1 MPDYGNKYLYNMK
14 KNIFRLTL
22 LLFTFLCQFS
32 FGQATAQIKGNVSD
46 GKSAIEFVD
55 VVLKKAND
63 STKVSGY
70 AVTDASGNFSLENI
84 LSGEYQLQFKI
95 IGFKTYTQKIK
106 LDNTPISI
114 GTITLQTDTNLLNAV
129 VVNSAKK
136 QLQKTDEGFIFNA
149 VSNISQSGG
158 TATDLLKN
166 IPTVAVDADGG
177 ITLRGKSPMILIN
190 GKNSAITNMDQI
202 AASSIESIEVISNPT
217 AKYDANAESGIIN
230 IKLKKNNQNGM
241 NGAVVLGTG
250 FGAKGRLNSS
260 VLLNHRSGKWNFG
273 LGYDNRFA
281 GRTKKI
287 KGQRIN
293 YKIDDEHVITQNRD
307 DQRTEGLQNLKLN
320 IDFSPNSNNNFSFEA
335 LGNLET
341 QDNDETL
348 YTLVNTSTNQFFSSN
363 RRHSLELER
372 SKVGELAFSYDRKF
386 ADDRKSLNASLT
398 SSFNKHR
405 ENTDIDTYKYD
416 AYYNQIADAAL
427 QRTHNYEHENISNA
441 IVNYALP
448 VSGKSIIETG
458 YKGTFR
464 FFDSDFQSAEQ
475 KNGDYVTDPLASNS
489 FTYNEQI
496 NAVYAMLNSFRGD
509 KESPKWKYNL
519 GLRAEQ
525 VSNHGKTQNGS
536 DNFSNHYLKL
546 FPSASLQLNITPD
559 EAVKMGYS
567 KRINRP
573 DLDNL
578 NPFVDITDALNPHG
592 GNPFLK
598 PEIIHIIETSY
609 TKEWSKYSF
618 STNAFYRNATNTI
631 RQYAELQDNG
641 VVFLQPRNIGSTI
654 TYGLETIF
662 SLKPVG
668 FYDANISITAFQQNI
683 NASNLAQDVVN
694 NAFSWYGKIINNF
707 APWKGGKLQIIG
719 NYNSAL
725 ATAQGKR
732 IPIYNVDMGFQ
743 QKLGKGNARLGLVVT
758 DMFNTLESGFKNNTV
773 LFSNNR
779 TSKSDTRALMLTFA
793 YTFRS
798 DFKEK
803 LLENQFSAE

>member
-1 MPDYGNKYLYNMK
+1 MK
-14 KNIFRLTL
+14 KWTLNLSL
-22 LLFTFLCQFS
+22 LLFLFILNQVAF
-32 FGQATAQIKGNVSD
+32 AQNSSVKGTVSD
-46 GKSAIEFVD
+46 GKLAIEFVD
-55 VVLKKAND
+55 VVLKNTAD
-63 STKVSGY
+63 STKVAGY
-70 AVTDASGNFSLENI
+70 AVTDASGNFSLDH
-84 LSGEYQLQFKI
+84 LTSGEYKIQFKL
-95 IGFKTYTQKIK
+95 IGFKTVTQKV
-106 LDNTPISI
+106 NFTGSPISI
-114 GTITLQTDTNLLNAV
+114 GTITLKTDTNLLNTV
-129 VVNSAKK
+129 VVNSHKK
-136 QLQKTDEGFIFNA
+136 QIQKTNEGFIFNA
-149 VSNISQSGG
+149 VSNLTQTGG
-158 TATDLLKN
+158 TATDMLKN

-230 IKLKKNNQNGM
+230 IRLKKNNQSGM
-241 NGAVVLGTG
+241 NGAVVLGGG
-250 FGAKGRLNSS
+250 FGAKGRLNTS
-260 VLLNHRSGKWNFG
+260 VLLNHKTDKWNFG

-287 KGQRIN
+287 KGERIN
-293 YKIDDEHVITQNRD
+293 YLIDDEHYINQNRS
-307 DQRTEGLQNLKLN
+307 DQRTEGLQNLKFN
-320 IDFSPNSNNNFSFEA
+320 IDFSPNENNSFSFEA
-335 LGNLET
+335 LGNIES

-348 YTLVNTSTNQFFSSN
+348 YTQVNNSDKQFFSSN
-363 RRHSLELER
+363 KRHSLELER

-386 ADDRKSLNASLT
+386 ADDRKSLNASIT

-405 ENTDIDTYKYD
+405 ENTDIDTYQFD
-416 AYYNQIADAAL
+416 QYYNQIGDAAW

-441 IVNYALP
+441 IINYALP
-448 VSGKSIIETG
+448 LSEKTILETG
-458 YKGTFR
+458 CKGTFR
-464 FFDSDFQSAEQ
+464 FFDSDFQSADQ
-475 KNGDYVTDPLASNS
+475 TNGEYVVNPLASNG
-489 FTYNEQI
+489 FKFNEQI
-496 NAVYAMLNSFRGD
+496 NAVYGMLNSYIGT
-509 KESPKWKYNL
+509 KETPKWKYNL

-525 VSNHGKTQNGS
+525 VSNNGKTQNNS
-536 DNFSNHYLKL
+536 DNFSNHYVKL
-546 FPSASLQLNITPD
+546 FPSASLQLNLASD
-559 EAVKMGYS
+559 EFLKMGYS

-578 NPFVDITDALNPHG
+578 NPFIDITDALNPHG
-592 GNPFLK
+592 GNPYLK
-598 PEIIHIIETSY
+598 PEIIHIIETGYS
-609 TKEWSKYSF
+609 KEWSKYSL

-641 VVFLQPRNIGSTI
+641 VVLQQPRNIGSTI

-662 SLKPVG
+662 SLKPIG

-707 APWKGGKLQIIG
+707 VPWKGGKLQIIG

-758 DMFNTLESGFKNNTV
+758 DMFNTLESGFKNNTA

-779 TSKSDTRALMLTFA
+779 TSKSDTRALMVTFA
-793 YTFRS
+793 YTFKS

-803 LLENQFSAE
+803 LLENQFSTE

>member
-1 MPDYGNKYLYNMK
+1 MK
-14 KNIFRLTL
+14 KWTLKLSL
-22 LLFTFLCQFS
+22 LLLLLIISQVTF
-32 FGQATAQIKGNVSD
+32 AQNSSVKGTVSD
-46 GKSAIEFVD
+46 GKLAIEFVD
-55 VVLKKAND
+55 VVLKNTTD
-63 STKVSGY
+63 STKVAGY
-70 AVTDASGNFSLENI
+70 AVTDASGNFSLDHVT
-84 LSGEYQLQFKI
+84 SGEYKIQFKL
-95 IGFKTYTQKIK
+95 IGFKTLTQKVK
-106 LDNTPISI
+106 FTGTPISI
-114 GTITLQTDTNLLNAV
+114 GTITLKTDTNLLNTV
-129 VVNSAKK
+129 VVNSHKK
-136 QLQKTDEGFIFNA
+136 QIQKTNEGFIFNA
-149 VSNISQSGG
+149 VSNLTQTGG
-158 TATDLLKN
+158 TATDMLKN
-166 IPTVAVDADGG
+166 IPTIAVDADGG

-230 IKLKKNNQNGM
+230 IRLKKNNQSGM
-241 NGAVVLGTG
+241 NGAVVLGGG

-260 VLLNHRSGKWNFG
+260 VLLNQKTDKWNFG

-287 KGQRIN
+287 KGERIN
-293 YKIDDEHVITQNRD
+293 YLIDDEHYINQNRS
-307 DQRTEGLQNLKLN
+307 DQRTEGLQNLKFN
-320 IDFSPNSNNNFSFEA
+320 IDFSPNENNSFSFEA
-335 LGNLET
+335 LGNMES

-348 YTLVNTSTNQFFSSN
+348 YTQVNNSANQFFSSN
-363 RRHSLELER
+363 KRHSLELER

-386 ADDRKSLNASLT
+386 ADDRKSLNASIT

-405 ENTDIDTYKYD
+405 ENTDIDTYQFD
-416 AYYNQIADAAL
+416 QYYNLIGDAAW

-448 VSGKSIIETG
+448 VSERTILETG

-464 FFDSDFQSAEQ
+464 FFDSDFQSADQ
-475 KNGDYVTDPLASNS
+475 KNGEYVVNPLASNG
-489 FTYNEQI
+489 FKFNEQI
-496 NAVYAMLNSFRGD
+496 NAVYGMLNSYIGT
-509 KESPKWKYNL
+509 KETPKWKYNL

-525 VSNHGKTQNGS
+525 VSNNGKTQNNS
-536 DNFSNHYLKL
+536 DNFSNHYVKL
-546 FPSASLQLNITPD
+546 FPSASLQLNLASD
-559 EAVKMGYS
+559 EFLKMSYS

-578 NPFVDITDALNPHG
+578 NPFIDITDALNPHG
-592 GNPFLK
+592 GNPYLK
-598 PEIIHIIETSY
+598 PEIIHIIETGYS
-609 TKEWSKYSF
+609 KEWSKYSL

-641 VVFLQPRNIGSTI
+641 VVLQQPRNIGSTI

-662 SLKPVG
+662 SLKPIG

-707 APWKGGKLQIIG
+707 VPWKGGKLQIIG

-758 DMFNTLESGFKNNTV
+758 DMFNTLESGFKNNTA

-779 TSKSDTRALMLTFA
+779 ASKSDTRALMLTFA
-793 YTFRS
+793 YTFKS

-803 LLENQFSAE
+803 LLENQFSTE

>member
-1 MPDYGNKYLYNMK
+1 MK
-14 KNIFRLTL
+14 KWRQKLSL
-22 LLFTFLCQFS
+22 LIILFTLSQFS
-32 FGQATAQIKGNVSD
+32 FAQNSSIKGIVSD
-46 GKSAIEFVD
+46 GKLPVEFVD
-55 VVLKKAND
+55 VILKNTTD
-63 STKVSGY
+63 STKVVAYS
-70 AVTDASGNFSLENI
+70 VTDATGNFSLDNLI
-84 LSGEYQLQFKI
+84 LGDYQLQFKL
-95 IGFKTYTQKIK
+95 IGFKSFSQKIK
-106 LDNTPISI
+106 LTSAPLSL
-114 GTITLQTDTNLLNAV
+114 GTITLQNDTNLLNAV
-129 VVNSAKK
+129 VVNSQKK
-136 QLQKTDEGFIFNA
+136 QIQKTDEGFVFNA

-158 TATDLLKN
+158 TATDMLKS

-230 IKLKKNNQNGM
+230 IKLKKNNQSGM

-260 VLLNHRSGKWNFG
+260 VLLNQKTEKWNFG
-273 LGYDNRFA
+273 LRYDNRFA

-287 KGQRIN
+287 KGERTN
-293 YKIDDEHVITQNRD
+293 NFIDDEHFINQNRND
-307 DQRTEGLQNLKLN
+307 ERTEGLQNLKLN
-320 IDFSPNSNNNFSFEA
+320 IDFSPNERNSFSFEA
-335 LGNLET
+335 LGNMES

-348 YTLVNTSTNQFFSSN
+348 HTQVNTNTNQFYSNN

-372 SKVGELAFSYDRKF
+372 SKVGEMAFSYDRKF
-386 ADDRKSLNASLT
+386 ADDRKSLNASIT

-405 ENTDIDTYKYD
+405 ENTNIDTYNYD
-416 AYYNQIADAAL
+416 QYYTQIGDAFL

-441 IVNYALP
+441 IVNYAIP
-448 VSGKSIIETG
+448 VAEKSIIETG

-464 FFDSDFQSAEQ
+464 FFNSDFQSADMT
-475 KNGDYVTDPLASNS
+475 NGEYVINPLASNG
-489 FTYNEQI
+489 FNYNEQI
-496 NAVYAMLNSFRGD
+496 NAVYGLLNSYLGD
-509 KESPKWKYNL
+509 KENPKWKYNL

-525 VSNHGKTQNGS
+525 VSNNGKTQNNS
-536 DNFSNHYLKL
+536 DNFSNHYLKF
-546 FPSASLQLNITPD
+546 FPSAYLQRNLTSGEFI
-559 EAVKMGYS
+559 KIGYS

-573 DLDNL
+573 DLDEL
-578 NPFVDITDALNPHG
+578 NPFIDITDALNPHG
-592 GNPFLK
+592 GNPYLK
-598 PEIIHIIETSY
+598 PEIIHIAEVSY
-609 TKEWSKYSF
+609 NKEWSKYSF

-631 RQYAELQDNG
+631 KQYAELQDNG
-641 VVFLQPRNIGSTI
+641 VIFLQPRNIGSTI

-662 SLKPVG
+662 SLKPIG

-707 APWKGGKLQIIG
+707 VPWKGGKLQVIG

-725 ATAQGKR
+725 ATPQGKR

-758 DMFNTLESGFKNNTV
+758 DMFNTLESGYKNNTL

-779 TSKSDTRALMLTFA
+779 TSKSDTRALMVTFA
-793 YTFRS
+793 YTFKS

-803 LLENQFSAE
+803 LLENQFSTE

>member
-1 MPDYGNKYLYNMK
+1 MK
-14 KNIFRLTL
+14 KWTLKLSL
-22 LLFTFLCQFS
+22 LLLLLIISQVTF
-32 FGQATAQIKGNVSD
+32 AQNSSVKGTVSD
-46 GKSAIEFVD
+46 GKLAIEFVD
-55 VVLKKAND
+55 VVLKNTAD
-63 STKVSGY
+63 STKVAGY
-70 AVTDASGNFSLENI
+70 AVTDASGNFSLDHVT
-84 LSGEYQLQFKI
+84 SGEYKIQFKL
-95 IGFKTYTQKIK
+95 IGFKTVTQKVK
-106 LDNTPISI
+106 FTGSPISI
-114 GTITLQTDTNLLNAV
+114 GTITLKTDTNLLNTV
-129 VVNSAKK
+129 VVNSHKK
-136 QLQKTDEGFIFNA
+136 QIQKTNEGFIFNA
-149 VSNISQSGG
+149 VSNLTQTGG
-158 TATDLLKN
+158 TATDMLKN
-166 IPTVAVDADGG
+166 IPTIAVDADGG

-230 IKLKKNNQNGM
+230 IRLKKNNQSGM
-241 NGAVVLGTG
+241 NGAVVLGGG

-260 VLLNHRSGKWNFG
+260 VLLNQKTDKWNFG

-287 KGQRIN
+287 KGERIN
-293 YKIDDEHVITQNRD
+293 YLIDDEHYINQNRS
-307 DQRTEGLQNLKLN
+307 DQRTEGLQNLKFN
-320 IDFSPNSNNNFSFEA
+320 IDFSPNENNNFSFEA
-335 LGNLET
+335 LGNMES

-348 YTLVNTSTNQFFSSN
+348 YTQVNNSANQFFSSN
-363 RRHSLELER
+363 KRHSLELER
-372 SKVGELAFSYDRKF
+372 SKVAELAFSYDRKF
-386 ADDRKSLNASLT
+386 ADDQKSLNASIT

-405 ENTDIDTYKYD
+405 ENTDIDTYQFD
-416 AYYNQIADAAL
+416 QYYNLIGDAAW

-448 VSGKSIIETG
+448 VSERTILETG

-464 FFDSDFQSAEQ
+464 FFDSDFQSADQ
-475 KNGDYVTDPLASNS
+475 KNGEYVVNPLASNG
-489 FTYNEQI
+489 FKFNEQI
-496 NAVYAMLNSFRGD
+496 NAVYGMLNSYIGT
-509 KESPKWKYNL
+509 KETPKWKYNL

-525 VSNHGKTQNGS
+525 VSNNGKTQNNS
-536 DNFSNHYLKL
+536 DNFSNHYVKL
-546 FPSASLQLNITPD
+546 FPSASLQLNLASD
-559 EAVKMGYS
+559 EFLKMGYS

-578 NPFVDITDALNPHG
+578 NPFIDITDALNPHG
-592 GNPFLK
+592 GNPYLK

-609 TKEWSKYSF
+609 SKEWSKYSL
-618 STNAFYRNATNTI
+618 STNVFYRNATNTI

-641 VVFLQPRNIGSTI
+641 VVLQQPRNIGSTI

-662 SLKPVG
+662 SLKPIG
-668 FYDANISITAFQQNI
+668 FYDANISITVFQQNI

-707 APWKGGKLQIIG
+707 VPWKGGKLQIIG

-758 DMFNTLESGFKNNTV
+758 DMFNTLESGFKNNTA

-793 YTFRS
+793 YTFKS

-803 LLENQFSAE
+803 LLENQFSTE

>member
-1 MPDYGNKYLYNMK
+1 MK
-14 KNIFRLTL
+14 KWTLQLSL
-22 LLFTFLCQFS
+22 LLFLFLTSQV
-32 FGQATAQIKGNVSD
+32 TVAQNSSVKGTVSD
-46 GKSAIEFVD
+46 GKLAIEFVD
-55 VVLKKAND
+55 VVLKNTAD
-63 STKVSGY
+63 STKVAGY
-70 AVTDASGNFSLENI
+70 TVTDASGNFSLDNI
-84 LSGEYQLQFKI
+84 TSGEYKLQFKL
-95 IGFKTYTQKIK
+95 IGFKTLTQKVK
-106 LDNTPISI
+106 FAGSPISV

-129 VVNSAKK
+129 VVNSQKK
-136 QLQKTDEGFIFNA
+136 QIQKTNEGFIFNA
-149 VSNISQSGG
+149 VSNLTQTGG
-158 TATDLLKN
+158 TATDMLKN

-230 IKLKKNNQNGM
+230 IRLKKNNQSGM
-241 NGAVVLGTG
+241 NGAVVLGSG

-260 VLLNHRSGKWNFG
+260 VLLNHKTDKWNFG
-273 LGYDNRFA
+273 LAYDNRFA

-287 KGQRIN
+287 KGERIN
-293 YKIDDEHVITQNRD
+293 YLIDDEHYINQNRS
-307 DQRTEGLQNLKLN
+307 DQRTEGLQNLKFN
-320 IDFSPNSNNNFSFEA
+320 IDFSPNENNSFSFEA
-335 LGNLET
+335 LGNLES

-348 YTLVNTSTNQFFSSN
+348 YTQVNNSANQFFSN
-363 RRHSLELER
+363 NKRHSLELER

-386 ADDRKSLNASLT
+386 ADDRKSLNASIT

-405 ENTDIDTYKYD
+405 ENTDIDTYQFD
-416 AYYNQIADAAL
+416 QYYNLIGDAAW

-448 VSGKSIIETG
+448 VSEKTILETG

-464 FFDSDFQSAEQ
+464 FFDSDFQSADQ
-475 KNGDYVTDPLASNS
+475 TNGEYIVNPLASNG
-489 FTYNEQI
+489 FKFNEQI
-496 NAVYAMLNSFRGD
+496 NAVYGMLNSYIGT

-525 VSNHGKTQNGS
+525 VSNNGKTQNNS
-536 DNFSNHYLKL
+536 DNFSNHYVKL
-546 FPSASLQLNITPD
+546 FPSAALQLNLASD
-559 EAVKMGYS
+559 EFLKIGYS

-578 NPFVDITDALNPHG
+578 NPFIDITDALNPHG
-592 GNPFLK
+592 GNPYLK
-598 PEIIHIIETSY
+598 PEIIHIIETGYS
-609 TKEWSKYSF
+609 KEWSKYSL

-641 VVFLQPRNIGSTI
+641 VVLQQPRNIGSTI

-662 SLKPVG
+662 SLKPIG

-683 NASNLAQDVVN
+683 NASNLAQNVVN

-707 APWKGGKLQIIG
+707 VPWKGGKLQIIG

-758 DMFNTLESGFKNNTV
+758 DMFNTLESGFKNNTA
-773 LFSNNR
+773 LFSNYR

-793 YTFRS
+793 YTFKS

>member
-1 MPDYGNKYLYNMK
+1 MDKYLCLMK
-14 KNIFRLTL
+14 NTMQKLAFLFL
-22 LLFTFLCQFS
+22 LLSISQLS
-32 FGQATAQIKGNVSD
+32 FGQKSSIKGTISD
-46 GKSAIEFVD
+46 GKLPIEFVD
-55 VVLKKAND
+55 VVLKNVTD
-63 STKVSGY
+63 STKVASY
-70 AVTDASGNFSLENI
+70 AVTDASGNFLLENV
-84 LSGEYQLQFKI
+84 LSGDYKLQFKL
-95 IGFKTYTQKIK
+95 IGFKTFTQKVK
-106 LDNTPISI
+106 FNGAPISI
-114 GTITLQTDTNLLNAV
+114 GNITLENDTNLLNTV
-129 VVNSAKK
+129 VVKSQKK
-136 QLQKTDEGFIFNA
+136 QIEKTDGGFIFNA
-149 VSNISQSGG
+149 VSNITQAGG
-158 TATDLLKN
+158 TATDMLKN

-202 AASSIESIEVISNPT
+202 AASSIESIEVISNPS

-230 IKLKKNNQNGM
+230 IKLKKNNQSGM
-241 NGAVVLGTG
+241 NGAVVLGGG

-260 VLLNHRSGKWNFG
+260 VLLNHKTDKWNFG

-287 KGQRIN
+287 KGERTN
-293 YKIDDEHVITQNRD
+293 FLIDDEHFINQDRHD
-307 DQRTEGLQNLKLN
+307 ERTEGLQNLKFN
-320 IDFSPNSNNNFSFEA
+320 IDFSPNDRNSFSFEA
-335 LGNLET
+335 LGNMES
-341 QDNDETL
+341 QDNGETL
-348 YTLVNTSTNQFFSSN
+348 HTQVNTSANAFFSSN
-363 RRHSLELER
+363 VRHSLELER
-372 SKVGELAFSYDRKF
+372 SKVGELAFGYDRKF
-386 ADDRKSLNASLT
+386 ADDRKSLTASIT
-398 SSFNKHR
+398 SSFNKHK
-405 ENTDIDTYKYD
+405 ENTDIDTFNYD
-416 AYYNQIADAAL
+416 QYNTQIGDAFL

-448 VSGKSIIETG
+448 VSEKSIIETG

-464 FFDSDFQSAEQ
+464 FFNSDFQSADMI
-475 KNGDYVTDPLASNS
+475 NGEYVVNPLVSS
-489 FTYNEQI
+489 GFKYNEQI
-496 NAVYAMLNSFRGD
+496 NAAYGMLNSFIGE
-509 KESPKWKYNL
+509 KENPKWKYNL

-525 VSNHGKTQNGS
+525 VSNNGKTANNS

-546 FPSASLQLNITPD
+546 FPSASLQMNLPSD
-559 EAVKMGYS
+559 QSVKIGYS

-573 DLDNL
+573 DLDDL
-578 NPFVDITDALNPHG
+578 NPFIDITDALNPHG
-592 GNPFLK
+592 GNPYLK
-598 PEIIHIIETSY
+598 PEIIHIAEMSY
-609 TKEWSKYSF
+609 NKDWSKYSF

-631 RQYAELQDNG
+631 RQYAELRDNG
-641 VVFLQPRNIGSTI
+641 VIFLSPQNIGSTI

-694 NAFSWYGKIINNF
+694 NAFSWYGKMINNF
-707 APWKGGKLQIIG
+707 VPWKGGKLQIIG

-732 IPIYNVDMGFQ
+732 IPVYNVDMGFQ

-758 DMFNTLESGFKNNTV
+758 DMFNTLESGYKNNTL

-793 YTFRS
+793 YTFKS

-803 LLENQFSAE
+803 LLENQFSTE